1 MGAYLTAPIT
11 DKESSDG
18 TCDRLSY
25 GASSMQGWRRTQE
38 DAHNCIID
46 IEQGCSFF
54 AVYDG
59 HGGAEVAKYC
69 AIHLPDFILSRPEY
83 KNGNIPQALEDAFLE
98 FDATLIK
105 PEVISELKQIAGLS
119 EASESDDNAEKLR
132 LEARMPLED
141 LLARYHGLHGKVAP
155 HLQDYNEN
163 PKSPMLRAKTDA
175 KIKISSSVPDDGVVE
190 NTEDS
195 CNNAEASAEEEG
207 GPCDS
212 VRSSSNNRIV
222 NGKEDDENDNDKQNT
237 CDSTTDDLNLP
248 IKKFGKI
255 NQESVVSDTSEA
267 EVVDSKSAKRK
278 DNGAISSS
286 DNKITSVCDSEVSE
300 SSACDTS
307 DAVANTSQANSSCYL
322 DEEDANG
329 ADSSSRK
336 RVTVKIYADSSES
349 SEDDE
354 DYGLS
359 ESGEG
364 TDEDDDDEE
373 DDSGDKGEDG
383 EDEEDEED
391 EDYERAEVEIC
402 DKEEP
407 GSESGCTAVVAILK
421 GDMLYVANAGDSRCV
436 VSRQGQAVDM
446 SIDHKPEDKLEKT
459 RIENAGGEVT
469 LDGRVNGGLNLSR
482 AIGDHAYKQNSE
494 LGPKEQMI
502 TALPDVKTLK
512 LDPSQDKFMVLACDG
527 IWNHMSS
534 QEVVDFVQKRMTKE
548 DVKLSSLCEEL
559 FDNCLAPST
568 DGDGTG
574 CDNMTCII
582 VKFHDLMALPIS
594 KKRRYPDSEG
604 EDDQLSGSSKKRKEC
619 TEDKT
624 T

>member
-1 MGAYLTAPIT
+1 MGAYLTAPVT

-18 TCDRLSY
+18 TCIRLSY

-38 DAHNCIID
+38 DAHNCIVEFEKD
-46 IEQGCSFF
+46 ASLF

-69 AIHLPDFILSRPEY
+69 SIHLPDFILSRPEY
-83 KNGNIPQALEDAFLE
+83 KNGNIVQALEDAFLE

-141 LLARYHGLHGKVAP
+141 LLSRYRGLHAKVAP
-155 HLQDYNEN
+155 HLHDFHNEN

-175 KIKISSSVPDDGVVE
+175 KMKISSSVPDDGT
-190 NTEDS
+190 TEITEDDS

-212 VRSSSNNRIV
+212 VRSSTNNRIV
-222 NGKEDDENDNDKQNT
+222 NGKEDDENDSDKQNT

-248 IKKFGKI
+248 IKKTGKFS
-255 NQESVVSDTSEA
+255 QESIVSDTSEV
-267 EVVDSKSAKRK
+267 EVGDSESAKPK

-286 DNKITSVCDSEVSE
+286 DNKITSVCDSEVPE

-307 DAVANTSQANSSCYL
+307 DSVANTSQANSSCYVE
-322 DEEDANG
+322 EEDANG
-329 ADSSSRK
+329 ADSSTRK
-336 RVTVKIYADSSES
+336 CIRMMLYADSSES
-349 SEDDE
+349 SEDE

-364 TDEDDDDEE
+364 TDEEE
-373 DDSGDKGEDG
+373 DDSGDKGE
-383 EDEEDEED
+383 EDEEEEDDDDDDD

-407 GSESGCTAVVAILK
+407 GSESGCTAVVAVLK

-446 SIDHKPEDKLEKT
+446 SIDHKPEDRLEKT
-459 RIENAGGEVT
+459 RIEEAGGEVT

-482 AIGDHAYKQNSE
+482 AIGDHAYKQNGD

-502 TALPDVKTLK
+502 TSLPDVKTVR
-512 LDPSQDKFMVLACDG
+512 LDLSQDEFMVLACDG

-534 QEVVDFVQKRMTKE
+534 QEVVDFIQKRITKE
-548 DVKLSSLCEEL
+548 NVKLSSLCEEL

-582 VKFHDLMALPIS
+582 VKFHNLMALPS
-594 KKRRYPDSEG
+594 KKRNFPSSDD

-619 TEDKT
+619 TENKT